1 MLQRSILIILSVFT
15 LSVLAGCDKPNP
27 HPETLDPI
35 YSDLVKLQKDAE
47 SQLAARKK
55 DLEAFEV
62 EAKAAKPQTGQI
74 KYATKRVNETKAEI
88 NRLSQLADYYG
99 IKIDSRKEYAFKDYL
114 KAYKEKRAWPDPKE
128 YEEYLVQRRLETSS
142 RTWSQKQQIEAQKA
156 NLNKKP
162 AEAGGGGGH

>member
-15 LSVLAGCDKPNP
+15 LSVLIGCNKPNP

-47 SQLAARKK
+47 GQLAARKK
-55 DLEAFEV
+55 DLETFEV

-74 KYATKRVNETKAEI
+74 KYAMKRVNETRAEI
-88 NRLSQLADYYG
+88 NRLSQLVDYYG
-99 IKIDSRKEYAFKDYL
+99 IKIDSRKEYAFKEYMR
-114 KAYKEKRAWPDPKE
+114 AFKEKKPWPDPKE
-128 YEEYLVQRRLETSS
+128 YEEYLVQRRLEKAS

-156 NLNKKP
+156 NLSKKP
-162 AEAGGGGGH
+162 AEGAGGGH